1 VVPDVVGAAQHEARV
16 QEINHR
22 WEFLVSYHHV
32 ARAAATAGLAALL
45 VFGGVS
51 SASSR
56 PDPGEPTWAVQAAP
70 DDNCALRRI
79 GAQLVRCDS
88 LTGAGVR
95 APSSIPEF
103 GTEGTELPAF
113 CTPDR
118 TN

>member
-1 VVPDVVGAAQHEARV
+1 VSCH
-16 QEINHR
+16 HR
-22 WEFLVSYHHV
+22 

-45 VFGGVS
+45 VLGGVS
-51 SASSR
+51 SASAR

-103 GTEGTELPAF
+103 GTEVTELAA
-113 CTPDR
+113 CR
-118 TN
+118 TRDSTN

>member
-1 VVPDVVGAAQHEARV
+1 M
-16 QEINHR
+16 
-22 WEFLVSYHHV
+22 SCHHL

-45 VFGGVS
+45 ILGGVS
-51 SASSR
+51 SASAR

-70 DDNCALRRI
+70 HDNCALRRI

-103 GTEGTELPAF
+103 GTEVTELPAY
-113 CTPDR
+113 R
-118 TN
+118 TRGSTN